1 MGYKKDDPCL
11 KKAFADERIFVLM
24 TRDATA
30 PKVVIEWIQLNIGVQ
45 PKEKLHEA
53 LDCAIEMYERCMEMN
68 VRKNAEIT
76 NNAILKNCQNCN
88 GTGEIEVGTIYNS
101 VKSRCDHCQG
111 KGSI

>member
-24 TRDATA
+24 TRDVTA

-53 LDCAIEMYERCMEMN
+53 LDCAIEMYERCIEMN
-68 VRKNAEIT
+68 VRKNAEAANAARQEQAQRALNGEPEPPERIT
-76 NNAILKNCQNCN
+76 QFKP
-88 GTGEIEVGTIYNS
+88 
-101 VKSRCDHCQG
+101 
-111 KGSI
+111 